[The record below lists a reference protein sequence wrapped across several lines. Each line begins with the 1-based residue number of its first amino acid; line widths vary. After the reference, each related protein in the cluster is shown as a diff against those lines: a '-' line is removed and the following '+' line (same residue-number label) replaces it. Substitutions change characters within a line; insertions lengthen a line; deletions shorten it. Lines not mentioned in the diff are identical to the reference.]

1 MSHED
6 DRRGGPEEPGG
17 SGGWSAPGSGWPAP
31 GGGSP
36 QGPPPGYGGPQG
48 PPPGYGPPQ
57 AQPPG
62 YGPPPGQGGQ
72 PPQGPPPGYGPPQ
85 GPPPGY
91 GGEQG
96 PPPGH
101 WAPQGPPPPGY
112 GGGAYGQQYPHGGG
126 GQPLKPGVVPLR
138 PLGLG
143 DVLNGAFTLIR
154 NHPATTLGLAFV
166 VMGIS
171 AIITTML
178 SSGFFAEYE
187 RSLEQMMNGQM
198 DPGSPAEMPFS
209 GGSAALVMLGGVV
222 SYAAVTILTALLTS
236 VVGMAVLGHRF
247 TVAQTWSVVRG
258 RIGAVIG
265 LSILQYLIHFVLAMV
280 LLIVTVLGIMLGIF
294 LGVTGNEMVGGLVAL
309 VTVLIGV
316 LGGIALFAWIS
327 VRIFLAMPIVVLE
340 RIGPMSA
347 LARSWRL
354 TQGNWWR
361 MFGIVL
367 LTLVIVF
374 AVTMILSLALGLLAL
389 IPTMAAGD
397 ADWGMTAANAVGVL
411 VEALTYSITT
421 PFLAAVTTLLY
432 IDLRMR
438 REGLDLR
445 LHRVAQQGVAV
456 GPEIYRPEHPA

>member
-6 DRRGGPEEPGG
+6 DRRGGAGEPGG
-17 SGGWSAPGSGWPAP
+17 SGGWSAPGSGWSAP
-31 GGGSP
+31 GA
-36 QGPPPGYGGPQG
+36 GGPQG
-48 PPPGYGPPQ
+48 PPPGH
-57 AQPPG
+57 
-62 YGPPPGQGGQ
+62 GGQ
-72 PPQGPPPGYGPPQ
+72 QGPPPGYGPPQ

-91 GGEQG
+91 GSPQG
-96 PPPGH
+96 PPPGYGPPPGQGGH
-101 WAPQGPPPPGY
+101 PPQGPPPGYGPPPGQGGHPPQGPPPGY
-112 GGGAYGQQYPHGGG
+112 GGGAYGQYPQGGG

-166 VMGIS
+166 VMGIA
-171 AIITTML
+171 AIISTLL
-178 SSGFFAEYE
+178 SGGFFAEYE
-187 RSLEQMMNGQM
+187 RSMEQITAAQVSPDDPPQM
-198 DPGSPAEMPFS
+198 PFTPGSL
-209 GGSAALVMLGGVV
+209 ALLLLGGVV

-247 TVAQTWSVVRG
+247 TVAQTWVVVRG

-265 LSILQYLIHFVLAMV
+265 LSIVQYLIHLALAMV
-280 LLIVTVLGIMLGIF
+280 ILVIIVLGIMLGVF
-294 LGVTGNEMVGGLVAL
+294 VGVTVNDGSGVLVGLG
-309 VTVLIGV
+309 TVV
-316 LGGIALFAWIS
+316 LGGLAGAALFAWIS

-340 RIGPMSA
+340 RIGPISA

-367 LTLVIVF
+367 LTLAIVF
-374 AVTMILSLALGLLAL
+374 AVTMLLTFALGLFAL
-389 IPTMAAGD
+389 IPTMIAEG
-397 ADWGMTAANAVGVL
+397 ADWGMTAATAVGVL

-432 IDLRMR
+432 VDLRMR

-456 GPEIYRPEHPA
+456 GPEIYRPEQPA